1 MQPISDMANAF
12 QDTKRPVK
20 TFGEFGVCG
29 LKGSL
34 AVRLEPNENL
44 ISDIKVDVPT
54 VRICCPFHCGLCL
67 GEAMLKGRV

>member
-1 MQPISDMANAF
+1 MQTISDRANAF

-20 TFGEFGVCG
+20 TLGEFGVCG

-34 AVRLEPNENL
+34 AVRPEPNKNP

-54 VRICCPFHCGLCL
+54 VRICCPFHCNLCL
-67 GEAMLKGRV
+67 GEATLKGRV